1 MSQLDYINSY
11 VDQAQ
16 TSSDLVSF
24 IPHIPLIALQTFIKH
39 HVQHSSYTLINRI
52 YHDALPIDGILPDDL
67 IQNILSFDHLS
78 IAQRAVSKTFKRLSD
93 TNDLIQMK
101 QRNKIVHDPQYE
113 FNIDFQSGTRWV
125 VQPIANMHQFVMNN
139 GDEGPLD
146 LENALK
152 QCQNED
158 ILLLYD
164 GEHSINS
171 DLLFRYHSLSLIG
184 MGDNVIVKVKNND
197 VESCVVPLQ
206 GRIYFNNVHLTLNG
220 DDSDPDDYLYLE
232 IDIGHLW
239 MEQCTLSCVL
249 FGFARGSLH
258 LKSCCFDGQGLTQ
271 TMCDITLAPSQ
282 NTVEIIGC
290 TFTNCGDIISLS
302 DTDVDISAKEH
313 AVIEIS
319 VQSPSNL
326 TKTITEESIKIV
338 GNIFSNNKGRS
349 VIYTDCNRGL
359 SAERKRSHSMLM
371 QSNIVSIHHNIFQNK
386 NRRVKNETPLY
397 EKTNPNQIAIGLKLN
412 E

>member
-93 TNDLIQMK
+93 KNDLIQLK

-164 GEHSINS
+164 GEHIIDSK
-171 DLLFRYHSLSLIG
+171 LLFESGDSLSFIG
-184 MGDNVIVKVKNND
+184 MGDNVIVKVKFD
-197 VESCVVPLQ
+197 DHDAIQLQ
-206 GRIYFNNVHLTLNG
+206 GRIYFKNVHLTNE
-220 DDSDPDDYLYLE
+220 DDSDPDDYLYLK

-239 MEQCTLSCVL
+239 MEQCTVSCAYSV
-249 FGFARGSLH
+249 FGGGSLH
-258 LKSCCFDGQGLTQ
+258 LKSCCFDGQGSTQ
-271 TMCDITLAPSQ
+271 TICDITLTSSQ
-282 NTVEIIGC
+282 NTVGIIGC

-302 DTDVDISAKEH
+302 DTDVDISDKEH
-313 AVIEIS
+313 AVIEIYAHAS
-319 VQSPSNL
+319 
-326 TKTITEESIKIV
+326 TDFKTIPEESIKIV

-349 VIYTDCNRGL
+349 VIYTDGNGGL